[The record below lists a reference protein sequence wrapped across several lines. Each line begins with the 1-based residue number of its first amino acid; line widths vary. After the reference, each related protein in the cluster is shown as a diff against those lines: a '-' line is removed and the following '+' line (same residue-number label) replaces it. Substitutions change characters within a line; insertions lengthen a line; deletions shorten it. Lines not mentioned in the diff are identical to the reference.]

1 MHVSAFPILPACA
14 LTIVLVAG
22 SARAQTQD
30 LEAMRQVAETFAR
43 AQTRS
48 LHGEVVIE
56 AGTLDSR
63 VRLGACQSLQP
74 YLPAGGKLWGHSNVG
89 VRCQHPE
96 TWSIIVPVVV
106 RVMADALYAAR
117 PLSRG
122 APVTDQDV
130 TTRRVDI
137 TQLPAGVLMDR
148 TQAVGRIPSV
158 SMAAGLPL
166 RATLSA
172 TFREHTPK
180 GFGELL
186 KNLASPDI
194 DHAHQVLEG
203 EHLTRIVNGVYKTP
217 AYYMAVAEA
226 NCLDTVRA
234 LRPGSAIYL
243 PPVR

>member
-30 LEAMRQVAETFAR
+30 LEAVRQVAETFAR

-166 RATLSA
+166 RAEQLRGAYVVTHGQSVRIMFA
-172 TFREHTPK
+172 GD
-180 GFGELL
+180 GFKVSSEGRALGNAAVGE
-186 KNLASPDI
+186 
-194 DHAHQVLEG
+194 QVLVKAASG
-203 EHLTRIVNGVYKTP
+203 KVVKGQASGAGVVEVK
-217 AYYMAVAEA
+217 
-226 NCLDTVRA
+226 
-234 LRPGSAIYL
+234 
-243 PPVR
+243 

>member
-1 MHVSAFPILPACA
+1 MFK
-14 LTIVLVAG
+14 LTVGFSGNVHRPRFLMLVWG
-22 SARAQTQD
+22 
-30 LEAMRQVAETFAR
+30 
-43 AQTRS
+43 
-48 LHGEVVIE
+48 
-56 AGTLDSR
+56 
-63 VRLGACQSLQP
+63 RLL
-74 YLPAGGKLWGHSNVG
+74 
-89 VRCQHPE
+89 
-96 TWSIIVPVVV
+96 
-106 RVMADALYAAR
+106 
-117 PLSRG
+117 
-122 APVTDQDV
+122 V
-130 TTRRVDI
+130 TT
-137 TQLPAGVLMDR
+137 VLESYSI
-148 TQAVGRIPSV
+148 AYKLFSP
-158 SMAAGLPL
+158 AGLPL